1 MKEKQF
7 LFENI
12 AAKIL
17 ISKAAK
23 NRTLVLEARIESEF
37 YLSLRRGIRSFWKRM
52 VRKGER
58 EREREPVL
66 PYSRGFH
73 LEVNVMVRWSLR
85 ATRTIPQPEPRGMSV
100 SGPRSAPGR
109 QRNQFAVT
117 CRTTTVFWNNIN
129 SPLHDIGP
137 PLGNE
142 NPCWTALLLMGTPR
156 FESLA
161 TGYVRL
167 RDESGTRPWLSR
179 TEVESGLIRWHEII
193 VLLLFSFF
201 FLIASSSSSILRYR
215 VDYWIDPWIILYI
228 YCFVML
234 NVLFPIMLD
243 EFPEII
249 RWTFESW
256 RGKRGRK
263 DEVATSMEFSWLLND
278 RGNALR

>member
-1 MKEKQF
+1 M
-7 LFENI
+7 
-12 AAKIL
+12 A
-17 ISKAAK
+17 S
-23 NRTLVLEARIESEF
+23 ARSGNEWF
-37 YLSLRRGIRSFWKRM
+37 
-52 VRKGER
+52 VRGER

-201 FLIASSSSSILRYR
+201 SDCFFVEFDSSISSRSLNRSLNYFIYILFR
-215 VDYWIDPWIILYI
+215 DAKCIVSNYARWISRNYSMNFWILVREKGEEGWSCDVDGIFL
-228 YCFVML
+228 V
-234 NVLFPIMLD
+234 V
-243 EFPEII
+243 E
-249 RWTFESW
+249 RSW
-256 RGKRGRK
+256 
-263 DEVATSMEFSWLLND
+263 
-278 RGNALR
+278 

>member
-1 MKEKQF
+1 M
-7 LFENI
+7 
-12 AAKIL
+12 A
-17 ISKAAK
+17 S
-23 NRTLVLEARIESEF
+23 ARSGNEWF
-37 YLSLRRGIRSFWKRM
+37 VRG
-52 VRKGER
+52 

-193 VLLLFSFF
+193 RCSSFIFFF

-215 VDYWIDPWIILYI
+215 VHYWIDPWIILYI

-256 RGKRGRK
+256 WGKRGRK

>member
-1 MKEKQF
+1 M
-7 LFENI
+7 
-12 AAKIL
+12 A
-17 ISKAAK
+17 S
-23 NRTLVLEARIESEF
+23 ARSGNEWF
-37 YLSLRRGIRSFWKRM
+37 
-52 VRKGER
+52 VRGER

-193 VLLLFSFF
+193 RCSSFIFFF

>member
-1 MKEKQF
+1 M
-7 LFENI
+7 
-12 AAKIL
+12 A
-17 ISKAAK
+17 S
-23 NRTLVLEARIESEF
+23 ARSGNEWF
-37 YLSLRRGIRSFWKRM
+37 VRG
-52 VRKGER
+52 

-234 NVLFPIMLD
+234 NIVSNYA
-243 EFPEII
+243 
-249 RWTFESW
+249 RWISRNYSMNFWILVREKGEEGWSCDVDGIFLVVERSW
-256 RGKRGRK
+256 KRITIGRK
-263 DEVATSMEFSWLLND
+263 SGEASEF
-278 RGNALR
+278 

>member
-1 MKEKQF
+1 
-7 LFENI
+7 
-12 AAKIL
+12 
-17 ISKAAK
+17 
-23 NRTLVLEARIESEF
+23 
-37 YLSLRRGIRSFWKRM
+37 M

-201 FLIASSSSSILRYR
+201 SDCFFVEFDSSISSR
-215 VDYWIDPWIILYI
+215 
-228 YCFVML
+228 
-234 NVLFPIMLD
+234 
-243 EFPEII
+243 
-249 RWTFESW
+249 
-256 RGKRGRK
+256 
-263 DEVATSMEFSWLLND
+263 LLNRSLNYFIYILFRD
-278 RGNALR
+278 AKCIVSNYARWISRNYSMNFWILAGEKGEEGWSCDVDGIFLVVERSW